1 MDPVPA
7 AATETATKVR
17 RRRRRELKQAIE
29 LAVAPAARVRSS
41 RCEVQRVGVWSVLRV
56 ALCFYLAA
64 LAVTLVAL
72 VVLWAVADA
81 AGVIGNVERFMG
93 DLLSASNY
101 RLLPAQLFQGV
112 LLVGLVLVALMTLLS
127 VLAAALYNLFAD
139 WVGGVECTLVEAE
152 RR

>member
-1 MDPVPA
+1 VDPVPA
-7 AATETATKVR
+7 ATTETAMKTR

-29 LAVAPAARVRSS
+29 LAVAPAARVRAS
-41 RCEVQRVGVWSVLRV
+41 RCEVQRVRVWSVLRV

-127 VLAAALYNLFAD
+127 VIAAALYNLFAD

>member
-41 RCEVQRVGVWSVLRV
+41 RCEVQRVRVWSVLRV